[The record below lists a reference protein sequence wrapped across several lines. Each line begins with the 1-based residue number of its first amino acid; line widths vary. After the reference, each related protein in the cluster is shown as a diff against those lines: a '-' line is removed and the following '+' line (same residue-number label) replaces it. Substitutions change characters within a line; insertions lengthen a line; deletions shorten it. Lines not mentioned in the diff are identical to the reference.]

1 MMFLLLIKLL
11 KSAVKTL
18 LIVLVLSAPVLA
30 KPHKKS
36 APQLQDG
43 ILATNYIVKDL
54 DTGEVFKEKNS
65 QEVRSIASIT
75 KLFTAIVLLRSGA
88 ELDEKVKVDGSSSGR
103 FPNGTMVSRMNLLKA
118 MLITSDNRAAE
129 TLAKTYP
136 GGFAQFIL
144 DVDQYIQGRGLM
156 NTRINDSTGLL
167 VTNVSTAEDLVRF
180 LGSISANEVIR
191 SIAGERNT
199 TVSIPKGKKTIKINL
214 HNTNP
219 SVFTFD
225 NILISKTGFT
235 NPAGWC
241 IDMLIRH
248 QGQEFDLIVLGSP
261 SKKVRNDLVAVKLK
275 SYMNLITRSAVIE
288 KIDNLEYDLL
298 TNP

>member
-1 MMFLLLIKLL
+1 MKRLLISL
-11 KSAVKTL
+11 TL
-18 LIVLVLSAPVLA
+18 ITSSLCYA
-30 KPHKKS
+30 
-36 APQLQDG
+36 DG
-43 ILATNYIVKDL
+43 AYALYDYELGAYQVAEN
-54 DTGEVFKEKNS
+54 TG
-65 QEVRSIASIT
+65 QVRPIASIT

-88 ELDEKVKVDGSSSGR
+88 ELDER

-167 VTNVSTAEDLVRF
+167 ATNVSTAEDLVRF

-191 SIAGERNT
+191 SIAGERND

-235 NPAGWC
+235 NPAGRC
-241 IDMLIRH
+241 VLMLVEK
-248 QGQEFDLIVLGSP
+248 QGRQYAVIVLGQKNVKER
-261 SKKVRNDLVAVKLK
+261 SKIATA
-275 SYMNLITRSAVIE
+275 LITAMPIPNPVAPPLPDPIE
-288 KIDNLEYDLL
+288 FNFAI
-298 TNP
+298 

>member
-1 MMFLLLIKLL
+1 
-11 KSAVKTL
+11 
-18 LIVLVLSAPVLA
+18 
-30 KPHKKS
+30 
-36 APQLQDG
+36 
-43 ILATNYIVKDL
+43 
-54 DTGEVFKEKNS
+54 
-65 QEVRSIASIT
+65 
-75 KLFTAIVLLRSGA
+75 
-88 ELDEKVKVDGSSSGR
+88 
-103 FPNGTMVSRMNLLKA
+103 

-156 NTRINDSTGLL
+156 NTRINDSTGLS

-191 SIAGERNT
+191 SIAGERNA

-235 NPAGWC
+235 NPAGRC
-241 IDMLIRH
+241 VLMLVEK
-248 QGQEFDLIVLGSP
+248 QGRQYAVIVLGQKNVKER
-261 SKKVRNDLVAVKLK
+261 SKIA
-275 SYMNLITRSAVIE
+275 SALITAMPIPKPVAPPLPDPIE
-288 KIDNLEYDLL
+288 FNFAI
-298 TNP
+298 

>member
-1 MMFLLLIKLL
+1 MKRLLISL
-11 KSAVKTL
+11 TL
-18 LIVLVLSAPVLA
+18 ITSSLCYA
-30 KPHKKS
+30 
-36 APQLQDG
+36 DG
-43 ILATNYIVKDL
+43 AYALYDYEMGAYQVAENTD
-54 DTGEVFKEKNS
+54 
-65 QEVRSIASIT
+65 QVRPIASIT

-88 ELDEKVKVDGSSSGR
+88 ELDEKVKVDGPSSGR
-103 FPNGTMVSRMNLLKA
+103 FPNGTMVSRMSLLKA
-118 MLITSDNRAAE
+118 MLISSDNRAAE

-156 NTRINDSTGLL
+156 NTRINDSTGLS

-191 SIAGERNT
+191 SIAGERND

-219 SVFTFD
+219 SVFVFD

-235 NPAGWC
+235 NPAGRC
-241 IDMLIRH
+241 VLMLVEK
-248 QGQEFDLIVLGSP
+248 QGRQYAVVVLGQKNVKER
-261 SKKVRNDLVAVKLK
+261 SKIA
-275 SYMNLITRSAVIE
+275 SALITAMPMPIPKPVAPPAPDPIE
-288 KIDNLEYDLL
+288 F
-298 TNP
+298 TFAM

>member
-1 MMFLLLIKLL
+1 MKKVLIILT
-11 KSAVKTL
+11 V
-18 LIVLVLSAPVLA
+18 LIAGLCHAEGSYALYDYELGTYQVAENTD
-30 KPHKKS
+30 
-36 APQLQDG
+36 Q
-43 ILATNYIVKDL
+43 
-54 DTGEVFKEKNS
+54 
-65 QEVRSIASIT
+65 VRPIASIT

-88 ELDEKVKVDGSSSGR
+88 ELDEKVKVDGKSNGR

-144 DVDQYIQGRGLM
+144 DVDQYTQGRGLM

-167 VTNVSTAEDLVRF
+167 ATNVSTAEDLIRF

-191 SIAGERNT
+191 SIAGERND

-235 NPAGWC
+235 NPAGRC
-241 IDMLIRH
+241 VLMLVEK
-248 QGQEFDLIVLGSP
+248 QGRQYAVIVLGQKNVQERSQLA
-261 SKKVRNDLVAVKLK
+261 NG
-275 SYMNLITRSAVIE
+275 LITAQPLPPKPVVKEPEPI
-288 KIDNLEYDLL
+288 IFDLAM
-298 TNP
+298 

>member
-1 MMFLLLIKLL
+1 MIKKVLIILT
-11 KSAVKTL
+11 V
-18 LIVLVLSAPVLA
+18 LIAGLCHAEGSYALYDYELGAYQVAENTD
-30 KPHKKS
+30 
-36 APQLQDG
+36 Q
-43 ILATNYIVKDL
+43 
-54 DTGEVFKEKNS
+54 
-65 QEVRSIASIT
+65 VRPIASIT

-88 ELDEKVKVDGSSSGR
+88 ELDEKVKVDGPSSGR
-103 FPNGTMVSRMNLLKA
+103 FPNGTMVSRMSLLKA
-118 MLITSDNRAAE
+118 MLISSDNRAAE

-156 NTRINDSTGLL
+156 NTHINDSTGLS

-191 SIAGERNT
+191 SIAGERND

-219 SVFTFD
+219 NVFTFD

-235 NPAGWC
+235 NPAGRC
-241 IDMLIRH
+241 VLMLVEK
-248 QGQEFDLIVLGSP
+248 QGRQYAVIVLGQKNVKER
-261 SKKVRNDLVAVKLK
+261 SKIA
-275 SYMNLITRSAVIE
+275 SALITAMPLPKPVAPPLPDPIE
-288 KIDNLEYDLL
+288 FNFAI
-298 TNP
+298 